1 MVVSQLHTASN
12 ARTPQNLRGWRQ
24 AASAVRR
31 WSIAFCLLI
40 PLCASA
46 QNNPYK
52 IDDSLYAL
60 YQKAYPRRAY
70 PDGLKMAGEMLHEAE
85 RLGDGK
91 AQCLALSVVMF
102 YYYYKVPGDEPGFRR
117 AVKAMQD
124 RAVATGFRQYYY
136 FGMTNTVNW
145 LLLRKRMNEAMQY
158 VAQFVEVARKD
169 NDMLGLYNG
178 LNNLAQVHIAR
189 MEYGVAIKTLKEAL
203 ETGQKYL
210 PGQDLSQTRFK
221 LTDCYSSRFDY
232 PNMYATAQNGFREA
246 RTKKFRLKFLTEMMF
261 AAMKL
266 GQTDKARECYD
277 EYVKIN
283 GPVKETSEEVWDI
296 RALVMKCIL
305 DGDYVRAQ
313 ELMDGF
319 PNGYGRYLIRLS
331 MLRNEAKGDMKTLA
345 EQKTFFYRRWIE
357 LKDEVMSQNMA
368 ELSASLF
375 NQKLDM
381 ENSRLV
387 IEQQRIANQQQR
399 AEIDQSNL
407 QIANT
412 ELSLRN
418 SSLELG
424 RTKAKADML
433 RLAADNKRLEA
444 ARLKNRISEEHARRT
459 TAELHIWSL
468 IAVVLVVLIAAI
480 HVLAIHRRA
489 TRRLTG
495 IHKRLAD
502 NNIEFAEARNRAVA
516 ADNVKTALIQNM
528 TRDVNIPLNTITGFA
543 QLIADRKTEC
553 SPEERAEYF
562 RQIRESTDRM
572 LAIVRD
578 VLEKAQK

>member
-1 MVVSQLHTASN
+1 MATTAYRFPFSWDC
-12 ARTPQNLRGWRQ
+12 QNSPRRLP
-24 AASAVRR
+24 AV
-31 WSIAFCLLI
+31 ALCLCLMLLL
-40 PLCASA
+40 PPCASA

-70 PDGLKMAGEMLHEAE
+70 PDGLKTAGDMLREAE

-102 YYYYKVPGDEPGFRR
+102 YYYYKVPDDEPGFRR

-145 LLLRKRMNEAMQY
+145 LLLRKRMNESMQY
-158 VAQFVEVARKD
+158 VAQFVDVARKD

-210 PGQDLSQTRFK
+210 PGQDLSQTRLK
-221 LTDCYSSRFDY
+221 LANCYSSRFDY
-232 PNMYATAQNGFREA
+232 PNLYATAQNGFREA

-283 GPVKETSEEVWDI
+283 GPVKETSEEMWDYRTLI
-296 RALVMKCIL
+296 MKCIL

-331 MLRNEAKGDMKTLA
+331 MLRSEAKGDMKALA

-368 ELSASLF
+368 ELSASFF
-375 NQKLDM
+375 NQKHDM
-381 ENSRLV
+381 ETGLLTLER
-387 IEQQRIANQQQR
+387 QRMANERQR
-399 AEIDQSNL
+399 AEIDLSNL

-424 RTKAKADML
+424 RTKAKADLL
-433 RLAADNKRLEA
+433 RLAADKKRLEA
-444 ARLKNRISEEHARRT
+444 GRLKNRGSDEHARRT
-459 TAELHIWSL
+459 TAELRIWTV
-468 IAVVLVVLIAAI
+468 IAVILVLLVAAI
-480 HVLAIHRRA
+480 HVLAIHRRT
-489 TRRLTG
+489 TRRLAG
-495 IHKRLAD
+495 LHKQLAS
-502 NNIEFAEARNRAVA
+502 NNVEFAEARNRAVA

-528 TRDVNIPLNTITGFA
+528 TRDVNIPLNAITGFA
-543 QLIADRKTEC
+543 QLIADRKATY

-562 RQIRESTDRM
+562 RQIRDNTDRM

>member
-1 MVVSQLHTASN
+1 MATIAYRSPFSGDCLKS
-12 ARTPQNLRGWRQ
+12 PWRL
-24 AASAVRR
+24 SAV
-31 WSIAFCLLI
+31 ALCLCFMLLV
-40 PLCASA
+40 PLCAAA

-70 PDGLKMAGEMLHEAE
+70 PDGLKMADDMYREAE

-91 AQCLALSVVMF
+91 AQCLALSVTMF
-102 YYYYKVPGDEPGFRR
+102 YYYYRQPDDEPGFRH
-117 AVKAMQD
+117 AVKVMQD
-124 RAVATGFRQYYY
+124 KALATGYRQYYY

-158 VAQFVEVARKD
+158 VAQFVRVVRKD
-169 NDMLGLYNG
+169 NDMLGLYSG
-178 LNNLAQVHIAR
+178 LNSLAQVHTAR
-189 MEYGVAIKTLKEAL
+189 MEYGVAIKTLNEAL
-203 ETGQKYL
+203 DVGRKYL
-210 PGQDLSQTRFK
+210 PNQDLSQTRFK
-221 LTDCYSSRFDY
+221 LVNCYSSRFDY
-232 PNMYATAQNGFREA
+232 PNMYDIAQSGFREA
-246 RTKKFRLKFLTEMMF
+246 RTKAFRLRFLTEMMF

-266 GQTDKARECYD
+266 GQADKARECYD

-283 GPVKETSEEVWDI
+283 GPVLDTSEEIWDG
-296 RALVMKCIL
+296 RMLVMKSIL
-305 DGDYVRAQ
+305 DGDYDRAQ
-313 ELMDGF
+313 QLLDNF

-331 MLRNEAKGDMKTLA
+331 MLLDDAKGDMKALA
-345 EQKTFFYRRWIE
+345 EQKTFFYRRWLE

-368 ELSASLF
+368 ELSALLF

-399 AEIDQSNL
+399 AEIDLSNL

-424 RTKAKADML
+424 RTKARADML
-433 RLAADNKRLEA
+433 RIAADNKRLEA
-444 ARLKNRISEEHARRT
+444 AQLKNRISEEHARRT
-459 TAELHIWSL
+459 TAELRIWSL

-502 NNIEFAEARNRAVA
+502 NNVEFAEARNRAVA

>member
-1 MVVSQLHTASN
+1 MATTAY
-12 ARTPQNLRGWRQ
+12 RFPFYGDCQNSPRRLP
-24 AASAVRR
+24 AV
-31 WSIAFCLLI
+31 ALCLCLMLLL

-70 PDGLKMAGEMLHEAE
+70 PDGLKTAGEMLREAE

-102 YYYYKVPGDEPGFRR
+102 YYYYKDPDDEPGFRR

-158 VAQFVEVARKD
+158 VAKFVEITRKD

-178 LNNLAQVHIAR
+178 LNSLAQAHIAR

-232 PNMYATAQNGFREA
+232 PNLYATAQNGFREA

-283 GPVKETSEEVWDI
+283 GPVKETSEEICDGRV
-296 RALVMKCIL
+296 LVMKSIL

-313 ELMDGF
+313 ELLDGF
-319 PNGYGRYLIRLS
+319 PNGYGRYLFRLS
-331 MLRNEAKGDMKTLA
+331 MLRSEAKGDMKELA

-368 ELSASLF
+368 ELSASFF

-381 ENSRLV
+381 ENGLLTLER
-387 IEQQRIANQQQR
+387 QRMVNERQR
-399 AEIDQSNL
+399 AEIDLSNL

-424 RTKAKADML
+424 RTKAQADLL
-433 RLAADNKRLEA
+433 RLAADKKRLET
-444 ARLKNRISEEHARRT
+444 ARLKTRVSEEHARRT
-459 TAELHIWSL
+459 TAELRIWTV
-468 IAVVLVVLIAAI
+468 IAVILVLIIAAI
-480 HVLAIHRRA
+480 HVLAIHRRT
-489 TRRLTG
+489 TRRLAG
-495 IHKRLAD
+495 LHKQLAS
-502 NNIEFAEARNRAVA
+502 NNVEFAEARNRAVA

-528 TRDVNIPLNTITGFA
+528 TRDVNIPLNAITGFA
-543 QLIADRKTEC
+543 QLIADRKATY

-562 RQIRESTDRM
+562 RQISDNTDRM

>member
-1 MVVSQLHTASN
+1 MATTTYSFPFSVDCKKSPRRL
-12 ARTPQNLRGWRQ
+12 
-24 AASAVRR
+24 SAV
-31 WSIAFCLLI
+31 ALCLCLMLLL

-70 PDGLKMAGEMLHEAE
+70 PDGLKMAGEMLREAE

-102 YYYYKVPGDEPGFRR
+102 HYYYKVPSDEAGFRR

-158 VAQFVEVARKD
+158 VAQFVEIARKD

-178 LNNLAQVHIAR
+178 LNSLAQVHIVR

-203 ETGQKYL
+203 DVGRRYL
-210 PGQDLSQTRFK
+210 PGQDLSQTRSK

-232 PNMYATAQNGFREA
+232 TNLYATAQSGFREA
-246 RTKKFRLKFLTEMMF
+246 HTKKFRLRFLTEMMF

-305 DGDYVRAQ
+305 DGDYAKAQ
-313 ELMDGF
+313 ELIDAF
-319 PNGYGRYLIRLS
+319 PKGYGRIIFRLS
-331 MLRNEAKGDMKTLA
+331 MLQSEAKGDMKALA

-368 ELSASLF
+368 ELSASFF

-381 ENSRLV
+381 ENNLLTLER
-387 IEQQRIANQQQR
+387 QRMANERQR
-399 AEIDQSNL
+399 AEIDLSNL

-424 RTKAKADML
+424 RTKAQADLL
-433 RLAADNKRLEA
+433 RLAADKKRLET
-444 ARLKNRISEEHARRT
+444 ARLKTRVSEEHARRT
-459 TAELHIWSL
+459 TAELRIWTV
-468 IAVVLVVLIAAI
+468 IAVILVLLVAAI
-480 HVLAIHRRA
+480 HVLAIHRRI
-489 TRRLTG
+489 TRRLAG
-495 IHKRLAD
+495 LHKQLAS
-502 NNIEFAEARNRAVA
+502 NNVEFAEARNRAVA

-528 TRDVNIPLNTITGFA
+528 TRDVNIPLNAITGFA
-543 QLIADRKTEC
+543 QLIADRKATY

-562 RQIRESTDRM
+562 RQISDNTDRM

>member
-1 MVVSQLHTASN
+1 MATTAYRFPFSGDC
-12 ARTPQNLRGWRQ
+12 QNSPRRLP
-24 AASAVRR
+24 AV
-31 WSIAFCLLI
+31 ALCLCLMLLL

-60 YQKAYPRRAY
+60 YQKAYQRRAY
-70 PDGLKMAGEMLHEAE
+70 PDGLKMAGEMLREAE

-102 YYYYKVPGDEPGFRR
+102 YYYYKDPGDEPGFRR

-158 VAQFVEVARKD
+158 VAKFVEIARKD

-178 LNNLAQVHIAR
+178 LNSLAQVHIAR

-232 PNMYATAQNGFREA
+232 TNLYATAQNGFREA

-283 GPVKETSEEVWDI
+283 GPVKETSEEICDI
-296 RALVMKCIL
+296 RTLVMKCIL

-313 ELMDGF
+313 ELLDVF

-331 MLRNEAKGDMKTLA
+331 MLRSEAKGDMKALA

-368 ELSASLF
+368 ELSASFF

-381 ENSRLV
+381 ENGLLTLER
-387 IEQQRIANQQQR
+387 QRMANERQR
-399 AEIDQSNL
+399 AEIDLSNL

-424 RTKAKADML
+424 RTKAQADLL
-433 RLAADNKRLEA
+433 RLAADKKRLET
-444 ARLKNRISEEHARRT
+444 ARLKTRVSEEHARRT
-459 TAELHIWSL
+459 TAELRIWTV
-468 IAVVLVVLIAAI
+468 IAVILVLIVAAI
-480 HVLAIHRRA
+480 HVLAIHRRT
-489 TRRLTG
+489 TRRLAG
-495 IHKRLAD
+495 LHKQLAS
-502 NNIEFAEARNRAVA
+502 NNVEFAEARNRAVA

-528 TRDVNIPLNTITGFA
+528 TRDVNIPLNAITGFA
-543 QLIADRKTEC
+543 QLIADRKATY

-562 RQIRESTDRM
+562 RQIHDNTDRM